1 MILLALIGLVHSE
14 SAQYR
19 LQNGFEEVVVFH
31 ANDTLHVKSEHGDYR
46 KRNENFFTFLKASEG
61 HDQKFSP

>member
-19 LQNGFEEVVVFH
+19 LENGSEEVVVFH
-31 ANDTLHVKSEHGDYR
+31 ANATLHVKSEHGDDR
-46 KRNENFFTFLKASEG
+46 KGYKIQLLRSGKI
-61 HDQKFSP
+61 